1 MFRPHWEKCAQ
12 YVEGGTDRWNELSQ
26 NRSSDELVDVLLAE
40 MTGQDIAIIQAGV
53 STGAEYFQGQ
63 VKIIRTRRMILV
75 VYLTLLQI
83 SMVVMIYN
91 NWVMSYGLPVVI
103 LAQWW
108 WLMMTMTVVWFNVI
122 TTLILVIG
130 MVWTMVKWM
139 WETKFYSAGWAL
151 GFSRLIYI

>member
-12 YVEGGTDRWNELSQ
+12 YVEGGADRWNELSQ

-63 VKIIRTRRMILV
+63 VKIIRTRGMILF

-83 SMVVMIYN
+83 SMVVMICN
-91 NWVMSYGLPVVI
+91 N
-103 LAQWW
+103 
-108 WLMMTMTVVWFNVI
+108 
-122 TTLILVIG
+122 
-130 MVWTMVKWM
+130 
-139 WETKFYSAGWAL
+139 
-151 GFSRLIYI
+151 